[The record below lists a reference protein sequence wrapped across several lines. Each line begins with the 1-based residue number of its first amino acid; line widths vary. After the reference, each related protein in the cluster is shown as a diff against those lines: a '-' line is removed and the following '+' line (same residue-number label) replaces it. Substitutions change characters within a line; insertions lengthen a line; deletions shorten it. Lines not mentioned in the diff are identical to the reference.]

1 MVKKAWLSVLAAILC
16 VPVWAAHQ
24 YELNFGGRG
33 ENGSISVLENLESL
47 SLQVS
52 FKSAG
57 GAGLGYYTYRDE
69 PSKNTPGD
77 RLFGKQDGG
86 TIDLGPFAAGDN
98 IGFFLKRKNG
108 SIVSDFSFLEKDG
121 VLYLTFDKN
130 GGSGGDEFVQIGSI
144 TATPSAPA
152 PSGQPLPGVVAAL
165 AVGGMAVAAGR
176 WRRRK
181 A

>member
-1 MVKKAWLSVLAAILC
+1 MKKAWLSVLAAILC

-176 WRRRK
+176 WRRLK

>member
-1 MVKKAWLSVLAAILC
+1 MKKAWLSVLAAILC

-33 ENGSISVLENLESL
+33 EHGSSSVLENLESL

-144 TATPSAPA
+144 TATPFAPA

>member
-1 MVKKAWLSVLAAILC
+1 MVKKAWLSVLAAVLC
-16 VPVWAAHQ
+16 IPLLAAHQ
-24 YELNFGGRG
+24 YELNFGGKG
-33 ENGSISVLENLESL
+33 ENGSITVLENLKSL
-47 SLQVS
+47 SFQID

-69 PSKNTPGD
+69 PSKYTPGD
-77 RLFGKQDGG
+77 RLFDRKDGG
-86 TIDLGPFAAGDN
+86 TIDLGSFVAGDN

-130 GGSGGDEFVQIGSI
+130 GGSGGEISVRTARSRRRRPPRLRRGSRC
-144 TATPSAPA
+144 
-152 PSGQPLPGVVAAL
+152 PGVVAAL
-165 AVGGMAVAAGR
+165 AVGRMAVAAGR

>member
-1 MVKKAWLSVLAAILC
+1 MKKAWLSVLAAILC

-144 TATPSAPA
+144 TATPFAPA

>member
-1 MVKKAWLSVLAAILC
+1 MKKAWLSVLAAILC

-98 IGFFLKRKNG
+98 IGFFLKWKNG

>member
-1 MVKKAWLSVLAAILC
+1 MKKAWLSVLAAILC

-98 IGFFLKRKNG
+98 IGFFLKRKNR

>member
-1 MVKKAWLSVLAAILC
+1 MKKAWLSVLAAILC

-57 GAGLGYYTYRDE
+57 GAGIGYYTYRDE

>member
-1 MVKKAWLSVLAAILC
+1 MKKAWLSVLAAILC

-98 IGFFLKRKNG
+98 IGF
-108 SIVSDFSFLEKDG
+108 S
-121 VLYLTFDKN
+121 
-130 GGSGGDEFVQIGSI
+130 
-144 TATPSAPA
+144 
-152 PSGQPLPGVVAAL
+152 
-165 AVGGMAVAAGR
+165 
-176 WRRRK
+176 
-181 A
+181 

>member
-1 MVKKAWLSVLAAILC
+1 MKKAWLSVLAAILC

-144 TATPSAPA
+144 TATPAAPA

>member
-1 MVKKAWLSVLAAILC
+1 MKKAWLSVLAAILC

-165 AVGGMAVAAGR
+165 AVGGLAVAAGR

>member
-1 MVKKAWLSVLAAILC
+1 MKKAWLSVLAAILC

-144 TATPSAPA
+144 TATPSASA

>member
-1 MVKKAWLSVLAAILC
+1 MKKAWLSVLAAILC

-144 TATPSAPA
+144 TATPSARLRR
-152 PSGQPLPGVVAAL
+152 GAA
-165 AVGGMAVAAGR
+165 AGSRCGSCRRAAWPVAAGR

>member
-1 MVKKAWLSVLAAILC
+1 M
-16 VPVWAAHQ
+16 
-24 YELNFGGRG
+24 
-33 ENGSISVLENLESL
+33 
-47 SLQVS
+47 
-52 FKSAG
+52 
-57 GAGLGYYTYRDE
+57 
-69 PSKNTPGD
+69 
-77 RLFGKQDGG
+77 
-86 TIDLGPFAAGDN
+86 
-98 IGFFLKRKNG
+98 
-108 SIVSDFSFLEKDG
+108 
-121 VLYLTFDKN
+121 LYLTFDKN

>member
-1 MVKKAWLSVLAAILC
+1 MKKAWLSVLAAILC

-86 TIDLGPFAAGDN
+86 TIDLCPFAAGDN

-144 TATPSAPA
+144 TATPFAPA

>member
-1 MVKKAWLSVLAAILC
+1 MKKAWLSVLAAILC

-77 RLFGKQDGG
+77 RLFGKQDGR

-121 VLYLTFDKN
+121 VLYMTFDKN

>member
-1 MVKKAWLSVLAAILC
+1 MKKAWLSVLAAILC

-69 PSKNTPGD
+69 PSKNAPGD

>member
-1 MVKKAWLSVLAAILC
+1 MKKAWLSVLAAILC

-52 FKSAG
+52 FQSAG

>member
-1 MVKKAWLSVLAAILC
+1 MKKAWLSVLAAILC

-98 IGFFLKRKNG
+98 MGFFLKRKNG

>member
-1 MVKKAWLSVLAAILC
+1 MKKAWLSVLAAILC

-121 VLYLTFDKN
+121 VLYLTSDKN